1 MQKMQKVKPSKQE
14 HKEKHKTDN
23 EKLKKYKISQIA
35 KKQNISFEEAELI
48 YNTRIQEQE
57 NLAKR
62 KKKKVKKN
70 TKSWNDTNSVY
81 TSLSGVT
88 GARTWNKVK

>member
-1 MQKMQKVKPSKQE
+1 MQKTQKVKPSKQE
-14 HKEKHKTDN
+14 RKEKHKADN

-35 KKQNISFEEAELI
+35 KKQNISLEEAELF
-48 YNTRIQEQE
+48 YNKRIQEQE
-57 NLAKR
+57 SLATL
-62 KKKKVKKN
+62 KKKKVKKK

>member
-1 MQKMQKVKPSKQE
+1 MQKTEKLSKQE
-14 HKEKHKTDN
+14 RKEKHKADA

-35 KKQNISFEEAELI
+35 KKQKISLEEAALL
-48 YNTRIQEQE
+48 YSKRIQEQE
-57 NLAKR
+57 SIAKR
-62 KKKKVKKN
+62 KKKKVKQK
-70 TKSWNDTNSVY
+70 KSKYWNDTNSVY